1 MPAFGSGF
9 RTPGWKQRNY
19 SECPKH
25 LVHIS
30 QRKQSPLRKSRIA
43 DTRAPPHLQRGVI
56 KGAFSRPFTPSP
68 YESVQS
74 HSAFRLNS
82 VHCCAFKNQI
92 LLLKFPISWSKKTPK
107 QKSKRPGFSSPPG
120 PRVNVTN
127 SWVLNQH
134 SLSSL
139 AQWLFQ
145 LGWCCKVRPV
155 KPHTAPCA
163 PLTLSLFKL
172 LVSYTALWPRSV
184 PSPSNTT
191 KNLLMKQKIQHLII
205 MLC

>member
-1 MPAFGSGF
+1 M
-9 RTPGWKQRNY
+9 
-19 SECPKH
+19 
-25 LVHIS
+25 HIS
-30 QRKQSPLRKSRIA
+30 QRKQSPLLKSRIA

-145 LGWCCKVRPV
+145 SWLVLQSEASETS
-155 KPHTAPCA
+155 HS
-163 PLTLSLFKL
+163 PLCPTHSKSFQVTGVIYSSVAQISSLPL
-172 LVSYTALWPRSV
+172 
-184 PSPSNTT
+184 
-191 KNLLMKQKIQHLII
+191 
-205 MLC
+205 